1 MLIGMLLRN
10 FKNYDN
16 YHYVR
21 VTNKTLK
28 NLTAYVGVN
37 GVGKSAIL
45 EAINAFFNNPE
56 WNFTKGKKREDVA
69 ITLVF
74 VIEKSKTNILKPSL
88 TKCLQ
93 GISDYFSSGEHKQ
106 FNNSG
111 YPHTQELIKH
121 RDELL
126 SHINL
131 ETHYF
136 LLVGKSFEEQKRA
149 HFGAFDTEL
158 RKHLS
163 TADYDP
169 ESDLRDVLELI
180 GNLYAY
186 VYIPVEG
193 YAKDF
198 LMLERREMQDLM
210 SEDITKKI
218 DIALTSKNLG
228 GTKKTSVIES
238 VNESLDGFIN
248 EINGKIQKIDS
259 SYSFSVE
266 QSKKKKLTA
275 SDVREQIIKSY
286 FNIRTLK
293 KNKKEISQHSSGE
306 QRKALIDVA
315 SAFLA
320 DNVATEKC
328 VILAI
333 DEPEASMHT
342 SSCFDQFERIAGL
355 AEHHQCLITTHWYGF
370 LPTIQNGNF
379 HHVSKEDNDM
389 PSIASFD
396 LANYLEDKRA
406 FPEDVELKSYFD
418 FVASVL
424 SLMKA
429 GNNNWIFCEGSD
441 DVNYIKAHLSAENL
455 ADLKLRIMPLGG
467 IGNVIKIYEYLYVPF
482 SENVEKKGLQGKILC
497 VTDTDDNRRSFKFKE
512 FKNGSENKALA
523 IKRLQRDSNNVS
535 LVSFDKDGAY
545 RATSIEDAADASVFL
560 DACKKVAGI
569 KELEVV
575 SKKLLTINYNN
586 EKYANIFAG
595 DAWIDSTKD
604 RDFIREFVKNNKV
617 DISCEYAKLMSNG
630 ATSQDLAWVKE
641 ITDFFNPPA
650 KEKAKKSQ

>member
-1 MLIGMLLRN
+1 
-10 FKNYDN
+10 
-16 YHYVR
+16 
-21 VTNKTLK
+21 
-28 NLTAYVGVN
+28 
-37 GVGKSAIL
+37 
-45 EAINAFFNNPE
+45 
-56 WNFTKGKKREDVA
+56 
-69 ITLVF
+69 
-74 VIEKSKTNILKPSL
+74 
-88 TKCLQ
+88 
-93 GISDYFSSGEHKQ
+93 
-106 FNNSG
+106 
-111 YPHTQELIKH
+111 
-121 RDELL
+121 
-126 SHINL
+126 
-131 ETHYF
+131 
-136 LLVGKSFEEQKRA
+136 
-149 HFGAFDTEL
+149 
-158 RKHLS
+158 
-163 TADYDP
+163 
-169 ESDLRDVLELI
+169 
-180 GNLYAY
+180 
-186 VYIPVEG
+186 
-193 YAKDF
+193 
-198 LMLERREMQDLM
+198 MQDLM

-218 DIALTSKNLG
+218 DTALTSKNLG
-228 GTKKTSVIES
+228 VSKKISVIDS
-238 VNESLDGFIN
+238 VNESLDSFVN

-293 KNKKEISQHSSGE
+293 KNRKDISQHSSGE

-370 LPTIQNGNF
+370 LPTIQNGNL
-379 HHVSKEDNDM
+379 HHVSKQDNDM

-441 DVNYIKAHLSAENL
+441 DVNYIKAHLSAESL

-467 IGNVIKIYEYLYVPF
+467 IGNVIKIYEYLFVPF
-482 SENVEKKGLQGKILC
+482 TENVEKKSLQGKILC
-497 VTDTDDNRRSFKFKE
+497 VTDTDENRLSAQFN
-512 FKNGSENKALA
+512 NGSENKSLA
-523 IKRLQRDSNNVS
+523 IKRLQRDAKGVVS
-535 LVSFDKDGAY
+535 LVSFDTQGLY
-545 RATSIEDAADASVFL
+545 SATFIEDAANANVFL
-560 DACKKVAGI
+560 AACKKVAEI
-569 KELEVV
+569 KGLKVESE
-575 SKKLLTINYNN
+575 KLLTINYEN

-595 DAWIDSTKD
+595 DDWLDSTKD
-604 RDFIREFVKNNKV
+604 RNLIREFVKDNKV
-617 DISCEYAKLMSNG
+617 SISCEYSKLMFSY
-630 ATSQDLAWVKE
+630 AASQDLAWVKD

-650 KEKAKKSQ
+650 KAKAKK